1 MQNLPETAEECG
13 AAWVVGCLLFSLQGE
28 VLKMPAVK
36 NKVFV
41 WDCLS
46 SDNLKIPQGLELFSI
61 KVINDDYSCVQL
73 FLLL

>member
-1 MQNLPETAEECG
+1 MQNLPETAEERG

-41 WDCLS
+41 
-46 SDNLKIPQGLELFSI
+46 
-61 KVINDDYSCVQL
+61 
-73 FLLL
+73 